1 MLSPN
6 SPAQAAMPVCAQYP
20 AGASIMQ
27 RIVAV
32 THERAQQPV
41 FAAAAS
47 AAAVGPRP
55 RVMAGAQF
63 YGNATKAA
71 GETILVPQQR
81 TSQKFAH
88 KTRVAAVGGGALG
101 PHPGRDPV

>member
-6 SPAQAAMPVCAQYP
+6 SPAEAAMPIGAQCP
-20 AGASIMQ
+20 AGAPLMQ

-32 THERAQQPV
+32 AHERAKQPV

-55 RVMAGAQF
+55 RVRAGAQL
-63 YGNATKAA
+63 YGNATNAT
-71 GETILVPQQR
+71 GETMLVPQQR

-88 KTRVAAVGGGALG
+88 KTRIAAVGGGALG

>member
-20 AGASIMQ
+20 AGASSMQ
-27 RIVAV
+27 PAVAV
-32 THERAQQPV
+32 AHERSQQPV
-41 FAAAAS
+41 FAAAAY

-55 RVMAGAQF
+55 RVRAGAQLF
-63 YGNATKAA
+63 GNATHAV

-88 KTRVAAVGGGALG
+88 KARIAAVGGGAWG
-101 PHPGRDPV
+101 PHPARDPV